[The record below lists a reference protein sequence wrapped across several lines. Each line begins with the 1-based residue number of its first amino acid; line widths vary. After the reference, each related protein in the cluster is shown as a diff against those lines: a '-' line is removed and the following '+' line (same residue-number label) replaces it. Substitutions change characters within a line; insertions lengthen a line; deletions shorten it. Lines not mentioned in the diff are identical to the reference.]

1 MKDKNIDSQS
11 EPILLKELEHLKW
24 QTKLQHVY
32 NELKVFCVCV
42 DANTVV
48 IVIVLCVNGLSLVIL
63 LRVNRP

>member
-11 EPILLKELEHLKW
+11 EPILLKELEHLKR

-32 NELKVFCVCV
+32 NELKVFCVSV